1 MTAAL
6 RELARTLGGHVVAG
20 QVCCPGP
27 GHSRNDRSLVVR
39 PAPSMPD
46 GFVVHSHCGD
56 DWRTCRE
63 HVLRLLGRAPAVLD
77 RNVHARRPLSAN
89 PPRSTQ
95 AWALQIWRDSIAP
108 HGTPV
113 DRYLALRGLELPDDA
128 ARFIRFHSACP
139 WADEH
144 NVRVRVPA
152 MVALFR
158 TISGDEPAA
167 IQRTALRPD
176 GSKIGRKM
184 LGPVIG
190 AAIKVTADEDVLLR
204 LGVAEGLESAMS
216 AIVLGQG
223 PAWAL
228 GSAGALRNLPVLPGI
243 ETLAIIAE
251 HDRANED
258 ARDVCGSRWQDAG
271 CQVLIV
277 EPKNRK
283 LKDLNDVLRRAAR

>member
-1 MTAAL
+1 MTAL
-6 RELARTLGGHVVAG
+6 RDLARILGGNVIGG

-27 GHSRNDRSLVVR
+27 GHGRNDRSLAVR

-46 GFVVHSHCGD
+46 GFIVHSHCGD
-56 DWRTCRE
+56 DWRSCRE
-63 HVLRLLGRAPAVLD
+63 HVLSLLGRAPPITQREQLAP
-77 RNVHARRPLSAN
+77 RRRYS
-89 PPRSTQ
+89 SQ
-95 AWALQIWRDSIAP
+95 GWALQIWKDSVDP
-108 HGTPV
+108 HDTLV
-113 DRYLALRGLELPDDA
+113 ERYLTTRKLALPDDA

-139 WADEH
+139 WTDD
-144 NVRVRVPA
+144 NNIRVRVPA

-158 TISGDEPAA
+158 TITGHEPAA

-190 AAIKVTADEDVLLR
+190 AAIKITADEDVLLR

-216 AIVLGQG
+216 AIALGQG
-223 PAWAL
+223 PAWSL

-251 HDRANED
+251 HDRANEE
-258 ARDVCGSRWQDAG
+258 ARDICGSRWQDAG
-271 CQVLIV
+271 CEVLIV
-277 EPKNRK
+277 EPSNRAH
-283 LKDLNDVLRRAAR
+283 KDLNDVLQRRNAR